1 MCEQY
6 LSKSPSP
13 GLRVKK
19 LFVTALSALV
29 LTTASVSAQTDIIT
43 LGDGSK
49 YEIYLESHVGNTW
62 TYFVREDSGKSLS
75 HWNVGIP
82 SCIGHITAHTPTQGY
97 DTTDGSTGFKG
108 IKWNVAESFT
118 SGTFSVTLDA
128 DYPET
133 MVKAQAKAGEKGN
146 ERTGDVKGP
155 DCSGNDTTSSP
166 NTPTPTENG
175 TASPST
181 SPNNVSEVCK
191 VMYGVQDYGLNN
203 TQFVTIDFETLGVIG
218 PLGPQHPGHDIERL
232 DLSPSEELY
241 G

>member
-29 LTTASVSAQTDIIT
+29 LITASVSAQTDIIT
-43 LGDGSK
+43 LGDGSE
-49 YEIYLESHVGNTW
+49 YEIYLESHDGNTW
-62 TYFVREDSGKSLS
+62 TYFVREVSGKSLS

-108 IKWNVAESFT
+108 IKWDVAEPFT

-128 DYPET
+128 DYPEIT
-133 MVKAQAKAGEKGN
+133 VEAQAKAGEKEN

-155 DCSGNDTTSSP
+155 DCSGNDTTSSQ

-175 TASPST
+175 TA
-181 SPNNVSEVCK
+181 
-191 VMYGVQDYGLNN
+191 
-203 TQFVTIDFETLGVIG
+203 
-218 PLGPQHPGHDIERL
+218 
-232 DLSPSEELY
+232 
-241 G
+241 